1 MTEAALRAGI
11 FFAAAFFAAAL
22 PATFAP
28 AFVPALL
35 ARAFAAILST
45 VLVDAV
51 AALAA
56 EADTLDALPAFAAVV
71 RDLVETAM
79 FSPESG
85 QQCDDHCA
93 SVIASCSSPIGLS
106 NQIGA
111 FAVYIVAIAWLYV
124 VVLMSLTESSLV
136 AGIVT
141 LVLYGLAPL
150 ALFLWLMGTPERR
163 RRQRSRE
170 QPDE

>member
-1 MTEAALRAGI
+1 
-11 FFAAAFFAAAL
+11 
-22 PATFAP
+22 
-28 AFVPALL
+28 
-35 ARAFAAILST
+35 
-45 VLVDAV
+45 
-51 AALAA
+51 
-56 EADTLDALPAFAAVV
+56 
-71 RDLVETAM
+71 
-79 FSPESG
+79 
-85 QQCDDHCA
+85 
-93 SVIASCSSPIGLS
+93 LS

-136 AGIVT
+136 AGVVT

-163 RRQRSRE
+163 RRQQSRE